1 MTGMGRKKTQ
11 MKMNQ
16 GNDARQVVPPIRRS
30 GLFKK
35 FSEVTT
41 LCALETTFFI
51 FFPAG
56 KAISF
61 AHPGDEPV
69 ITNLARTGNP
79 DPGSYQRTL
88 ADHEATVQ
96 ALNKEYHDLLEQLEA
111 EKKRGKILQKRKM
124 MNQQSY
130 CRHLW
135 ETPVDELNLEE
146 LLTLNAMIED
156 LQEKLQKHLAE
167 RSAQTYAPTEG
178 SSVDPNGHEKEPG
191 N

>member
-16 GNDARQVVPPIRRS
+16 GNDARQVVPPVQRS

-79 DPGSYQRTL
+79 D
-88 ADHEATVQ
+88 
-96 ALNKEYHDLLEQLEA
+96 
-111 EKKRGKILQKRKM
+111 
-124 MNQQSY
+124 
-130 CRHLW
+130 
-135 ETPVDELNLEE
+135 
-146 LLTLNAMIED
+146 
-156 LQEKLQKHLAE
+156 
-167 RSAQTYAPTEG
+167 RSAELPHALHYFPSFSYTHPFF
-178 SSVDPNGHEKEPG
+178 DFKRL
-191 N
+191 